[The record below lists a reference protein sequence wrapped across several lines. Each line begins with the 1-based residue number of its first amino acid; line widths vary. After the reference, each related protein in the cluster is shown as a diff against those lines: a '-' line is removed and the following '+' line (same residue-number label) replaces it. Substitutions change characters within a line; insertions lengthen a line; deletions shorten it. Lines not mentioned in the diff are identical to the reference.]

1 MTVIFYQVKYIIVNI
16 VLYLHKNIEDRINN

>member
-1 MTVIFYQVKYIIVNI
+1 MTVIFYQVKYRIVNI